1 MQKIQENTITSLLVN
16 NKKVRSLLY
25 DFLNIDDI
33 VNLSA
38 ANKKIQ
44 KSIDS
49 DKDMLKKVD
58 FSRYLKKL
66 FKRSRKPKKFVH
78 GKIRCNIYDFNSK
91 YLALDYEWTLMNETE
106 KDNKNQIE
114 LVKGVI
120 PYKFLKAFTH
130 RIYYSTQ
137 LQKYIVINKVVT
149 DKNLKFFSKALIREE
164 KIEEE
169 IDYYDLLYGDDNLNI
184 ENFKNVENGMMMRQ
198 TLVHKKMKSMKKIE
212 NEKDELKHCKDLENL
227 PNLLKRVTIIMC
239 KGGSFSMGVFEK
251 NKEVTHNS
259 DRRYV
264 CRAKGGGKRQS
275 EKDKD
280 KKIKSMGSQIRRFNE
295 KKHQEGVN
303 SILEK
308 NMDHL
313 QKSDI
318 ILMHAPGENE
328 AIMFDEGKAL
338 DKFRKDGKILSVG
351 SLVGKKANWSEIKRI
366 YDEITKMYIFDEV

>member
-1 MQKIQENTITSLLVN
+1 MKKFPENTITSLLVN

-25 DFLNIDDI
+25 DFLDIDDV

-38 ANKKIQ
+38 ANKKIK
-44 KSIDS
+44 KSVDS
-49 DKDMLKKVD
+49 DKEILKKVD

-66 FKRSRKPKKFVH
+66 YKRSRKPKKFVH
-78 GKIRCNIYDFNSK
+78 GKTRCNIYDFDPK

-106 KDNKNQIE
+106 KDNKNQME

-149 DKNLKFFSKALIREE
+149 DKNLKFFSKALNREE

-184 ENFKNVENGMMMRQ
+184 NNFKNVENGMLLRQ
-198 TLVHKKMKSMKKIE
+198 TAVHNKMKSMKKIE
-212 NEKDELKHCKDLENL
+212 NEQSELKHCKDLENL

-239 KGGSFSMGVFEK
+239 QGGSFSMGVFEK

-308 NMDHL
+308 NMDYLH
-313 QKSDI
+313 KSDI

-338 DKFRKDGKILSVG
+338 NEFRKDGKIVSAG
-351 SLVGKKANWSEIKRI
+351 SLVGTKANWTEIKRI